1 MDVTPIFIID
11 IAIEKEEVRELECFN
26 KSSYFDI
33 LIGGLECKLVLKS
46 ALIIK

>member
-11 IAIEKEEVRELECFN
+11 IVIEKEEVRELECF
-26 KSSYFDI
+26 KESSSFDI
-33 LIGGLECKLVLKS
+33 LIGGLERKLVLKS